1 MTDIKSRLRR
11 VRFACSSFFSY
22 NCLKAKNIAVI
33 IEKVKNRGG
42 ERLIYFDNSATTSI
56 HRLAL
61 DAYVKTSQTIMGNPS
76 SLHRLGTQAS
86 RLLQEARKQIAA
98 LLNVHSE
105 EIVFTSGGT
114 EGNNYIIKGT
124 AYEKQYFGKHI
135 LLSAI
140 EHPSVSETCE
150 QLAKQGFEISRI
162 PVDKHGFVQLDEL
175 KKLIRKD
182 TILVSIMAV
191 NNEVGSIQPIQE
203 ISQLLAEYPKIH
215 FHVDAVQAIGQIPT
229 AEFLTE
235 RVDFATF
242 SAHKFHGPRGVGFIY
257 KKQGRKIQPLLAGGG
272 QEQNQRSSTENL
284 PAIVAMAKALRLL
297 RDALSKY
304 QEVVVFSGDENFT
317 PHILCF
323 ALEGIRGEVLVH
335 ALEEKEIFI
344 STTSACS
351 SRKKMA
357 SSTLH
362 AMNVEDKLAKC
373 AVRISLDES
382 NTMAE
387 VEQFLIVFRQLYQ
400 KFTKV
405 M

>member
-1 MTDIKSRLRR
+1 M
-11 VRFACSSFFSY
+11 
-22 NCLKAKNIAVI
+22 
-33 IEKVKNRGG
+33 
-42 ERLIYFDNSATTSI
+42 IYFDNSATTSI

-61 DAYVKTSQTIMGNPS
+61 DAYVRTSQTIMGNPS
-76 SLHRLGTQAS
+76 SLHRLGTQAN
-86 RLLQEARKQIAA
+86 RLLQEARKQIAG
-98 LLNVHSE
+98 LLDVHTD

-124 AYEKQYFGKHI
+124 AYEKQNFGKHI
-135 LLSAI
+135 ILSAI
-140 EHPSVSETCE
+140 EHPSVSETCQ
-150 QLAKQGFEISRI
+150 QLAAQGFEISVV
-162 PVDKHGFVQLDEL
+162 PVDSQGFVKIDEL
-175 KKLIRKD
+175 KKMIRKD

-191 NNEVGSIQPIQE
+191 NNEVGSIQPIQA
-203 ISQLLAEYPKIH
+203 ISEVLTAFPKIH
-215 FHVDAVQAIGQIPT
+215 FHVDSVQAIGQI
-229 AEFLTE
+229 LTE

-257 KKQGRKIQPLLAGGG
+257 KKQGRKIMPLLAGGG

-284 PAIVAMAKALRLL
+284 PAIVAMAKALRLKL
-297 RDALSKY
+297 DQQAQKMTKVAQLKDSLKSALVAY
-304 QEVVVFSGDENFT
+304 PEVVVFSGVDHFA

-323 ALEGIRGEVLVH
+323 ALKGIRGEVLVH
-335 ALEEKEIFI
+335 ALEEREIFI

-362 AMNVEDKLAKC
+362 AMNVEDKIAKC
-373 AVRISLDES
+373 AVRISLDEN

>member
-1 MTDIKSRLRR
+1 M
-11 VRFACSSFFSY
+11 CQ
-22 NCLKAKNIAVI
+22 LK
-33 IEKVKNRGG
+33 
-42 ERLIYFDNSATTSI
+42 NS
-56 HRLAL
+56 
-61 DAYVKTSQTIMGNPS
+61 
-76 SLHRLGTQAS
+76 
-86 RLLQEARKQIAA
+86 
-98 LLNVHSE
+98 
-105 EIVFTSGGT
+105 
-114 EGNNYIIKGT
+114 
-124 AYEKQYFGKHI
+124 
-135 LLSAI
+135 
-140 EHPSVSETCE
+140 
-150 QLAKQGFEISRI
+150 
-162 PVDKHGFVQLDEL
+162 
-175 KKLIRKD
+175 
-182 TILVSIMAV
+182 
-191 NNEVGSIQPIQE
+191 
-203 ISQLLAEYPKIH
+203 
-215 FHVDAVQAIGQIPT
+215 
-229 AEFLTE
+229 
-235 RVDFATF
+235 
-242 SAHKFHGPRGVGFIY
+242 
-257 KKQGRKIQPLLAGGG
+257 
-272 QEQNQRSSTENL
+272 
-284 PAIVAMAKALRLL
+284 L

-304 QEVVVFSGDENFT
+304 QEVVVFSGDENFA

>member
-1 MTDIKSRLRR
+1 MKHARIVAIMIK
-11 VRFACSSFFSY
+11 VY
-22 NCLKAKNIAVI
+22 
-33 IEKVKNRGG
+33 ERGG
-42 ERLIYFDNSATTSI
+42 INLIYFDNSATTSI

-76 SLHRLGTQAS
+76 SLHRLGTQAN
-86 RLLQEARKQIAA
+86 RLLQEARKQIAG
-98 LLNVHSE
+98 LLDVHTD

-124 AYEKQYFGKHI
+124 AYEKQNFGKHI
-135 LLSAI
+135 ILSAI
-140 EHPSVSETCE
+140 EHPSVSETCQ
-150 QLAKQGFEISRI
+150 QLAAQGFEISVA
-162 PVDKHGFVQLDEL
+162 PVDSQGFVKIDEL

-191 NNEVGSIQPIQE
+191 NNEVGSVQPIQA
-203 ISQLLAEYPKIH
+203 ISELLAAFPKIH
-215 FHVDAVQAIGQIPT
+215 FHVDSVQAIGQIPLSD
-229 AEFLTE
+229 FLTE

-257 KKQGRKIQPLLAGGG
+257 KKQGRKIMPLLAGGG

-284 PAIVAMAKALRLL
+284 PAIVAMAKALRLKL
-297 RDALSKY
+297 DQQAQKMAKVAKLKDSLKSALVAY
-304 QEVVVFSGDENFT
+304 PEVVVFSGADHFA

-323 ALEGIRGEVLVH
+323 ALKGIRGEVLVH

-362 AMNVEDKLAKC
+362 AMNVEDKIAKC

>member
-1 MTDIKSRLRR
+1 M
-11 VRFACSSFFSY
+11 
-22 NCLKAKNIAVI
+22 
-33 IEKVKNRGG
+33 
-42 ERLIYFDNSATTSI
+42 IYFDNSATTSI

-124 AYEKQYFGKHI
+124 AYEKQHFGKHI
-135 LLSAI
+135 LLSVI

-182 TILVSIMAV
+182 TILVSVMAV

-215 FHVDAVQAIGQIPT
+215 FHVDAVQAIGQILT

-242 SAHKFHGPRGVGFIY
+242 SAHKFHGPRGIGFIY

-284 PAIVAMAKALRLL
+284 PAIVAMAKALRLKLDNQNTKMQKVCQLKNSL

-304 QEVVVFSGDENFT
+304 QEVVVFSGDENFA